1 MRRLSRDTTP
11 PGTLI
16 GAAAGDLTG
25 IVHLGLGNFHRAH
38 AAVYTAGALAAQPGD
53 WGIYGFANRSPDV
66 VSAMRA
72 QNGRYAIVEYSDH
85 GRQVGVVDVHRNL
98 GVVAEQRDALVAA
111 LADPAHRILTWTVS
125 EVGYGRSARTGTLA
139 LDLGDVRADIADPG
153 HPRSTVGL
161 IARGLAV
168 RAAQGAPITVL
179 SCDNLQSN
187 GHATRAVVT
196 EFLHASGASADVLSF
211 VANRVSFPNSMVD
224 RIVPATTGQ
233 TSAGVAELIGVD
245 DRCPVPAESF
255 TMWVL
260 EDDFAA
266 GRPAWEQAGAIMSD
280 EVHAYELVK
289 LRLLNGSHSLIAY
302 LGILDGQAGIAD
314 AWAQDFVRDA
324 VRAGIAADYLPT
336 IALPKGFDTDA
347 YLTSLAHRGANA
359 TLGHRTSQVGTDGSV
374 KLLRRIPEPALI
386 ALRAGRVPHLL
397 ALTVAGWICTV
408 APPPGFAPG
417 PYAAE
422 VREPARPRLA
432 EVTRGA
438 ISPRDHA
445 MAVLN
450 NGFLPDAL
458 TAHTAFTDRVADL
471 VLAITT
477 SGVRAA
483 AREATEAADQD
494 RKVS

>member
-72 QNGRYAIVEYSDH
+72 QDGRYAIVEYSDH
-85 GRQVGVVDVHRNL
+85 GRRVGVVDVHRNL

-111 LADPAHRILTWTVS
+111 LADPAHRILTLTVS
-125 EVGYGRSARTGTLA
+125 EVGYCRSARTGTLD
-139 LDLGDVRADIADPG
+139 LDLADVRADLADPG

-179 SCDNLQSN
+179 SCDNLQAN

-196 EFLHASGASADVLSF
+196 EFLHASGASADVLNF
-211 VANRVSFPNSMVD
+211 VADRVSFPNSMVD

-233 TSAGVAELIGVD
+233 TSAEVAELIGVD

-280 EVHAYELVK
+280 EGHAHELVK
-289 LRLLNGSHSLIAY
+289 LRLLN
-302 LGILDGQAGIAD
+302 
-314 AWAQDFVRDA
+314 R
-324 VRAGIAADYLPT
+324 
-336 IALPKGFDTDA
+336 
-347 YLTSLAHRGANA
+347 
-359 TLGHRTSQVGTDGSV
+359 
-374 KLLRRIPEPALI
+374 
-386 ALRAGRVPHLL
+386 
-397 ALTVAGWICTV
+397 
-408 APPPGFAPG
+408 
-417 PYAAE
+417 
-422 VREPARPRLA
+422 
-432 EVTRGA
+432 
-438 ISPRDHA
+438 
-445 MAVLN
+445 
-450 NGFLPDAL
+450 
-458 TAHTAFTDRVADL
+458 
-471 VLAITT
+471 
-477 SGVRAA
+477 
-483 AREATEAADQD
+483 
-494 RKVS
+494 